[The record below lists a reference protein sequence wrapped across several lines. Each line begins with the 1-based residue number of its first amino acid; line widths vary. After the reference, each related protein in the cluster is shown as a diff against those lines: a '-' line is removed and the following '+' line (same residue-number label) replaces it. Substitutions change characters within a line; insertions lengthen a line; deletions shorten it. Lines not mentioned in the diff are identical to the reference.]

1 MMTAR
6 TDCAE
11 RCKVCLSIKPSK
23 SECMKSDDA
32 IALGFDY
39 PQNTQLHIQE
49 VLSGHWLPT
58 YPEAGNN
65 IGYNLMA
72 VYKILGIVLER

>member
-1 MMTAR
+1 
-6 TDCAE
+6 
-11 RCKVCLSIKPSK
+11 
-23 SECMKSDDA
+23 MKSDDS

-49 VLSGHWLPT
+49 VLSDQWLPT
-58 YPEAGNN
+58 YPEADND

-72 VYKILGIVLER
+72 FHKILGIVLER